1 MRGMV
6 ELISRTVGP
15 HIVVEERRRNGT
27 WAVLC
32 DPHQL
37 ESALLNIAINAR
49 DAMPDGGILIIG
61 SRDVRLSKSDVA
73 DQEGAKPGDY
83 VEISIA
89 DTGIGMDEAT
99 RQRAFEPFFTT
110 KPVGKGTGLGL
121 SQLYGFVRQSG
132 GVVRLESSQGQGTTV
147 RFYLPRYEPP

>member
-1 MRGMV
+1 
-6 ELISRTVGP
+6 
-15 HIVVEERRRNGT
+15 
-27 WAVLC
+27 
-32 DPHQL
+32 
-37 ESALLNIAINAR
+37 LLNIAINAR
-49 DAMPDGGILIIG
+49 DAMPDGGTLTIG
-61 SRDVRLSKSDVA
+61 SRDVRLSESDVT

-89 DTGIGMDEAT
+89 DTGRGMDEAT